1 MNFFF
6 RKLGCFLIG
15 VCILCCTTLAQP
27 FSVQISGIITDV
39 SANDVQQCYIKISS
53 QSDSIILA
61 YLNTG
66 QRANF
71 SAIVKLDKP
80 DSLIL
85 ETSNAAYQSYKKAFY
100 FFGPDSLFA
109 KIVLIP
115 QYKML
120 EQVVITAPPVWIRG
134 DTTFF
139 RADHFKEGD
148 ERNLKDL
155 LVKMP
160 GFELDENDNLLFK
173 KKKVEKL
180 LIDGEDI
187 FSQRV
192 KMLIN
197 NFPLH
202 VINQIQ
208 ALENQTNDPLLKGLK
223 AEQRVFVNI
232 NLKRASS
239 LHAFGSGEAG
249 IGTAGRYLFKPV
261 LFSLYR
267 KLKMG
272 YIGSVNSVGDGIKWS
287 GEQELVIENTA
298 ELQPWLIKP
307 QGLIT
312 LGNFQNNR
320 YIINRQWNHNFQ
332 VNFPATQ
339 SVKNRLLASFFSDK
353 QTQATHY
360 HSLIYNDS
368 VFVEQKDTNSV
379 INKPG
384 ILLLQHILEWQ
395 TSAHSGFKW
404 DIQLHHDFSRNNQ
417 LAKYGQLNQSSFASN
432 AFRNKSWGGSFKT
445 EFTKRISNKKGY
457 KLSAFLSKNSI
468 AQSAQSSSA
477 SFANIFAIAPYYDLL
492 LQSPALLSNQALVG
506 YELNTK
512 RGSDLRQ
519 LKLTGSFHQIDF
531 SRKFYFQS
539 TSLGHIDTVF
549 SNFSNKGIYK
559 LYSANAGYQ
568 QAIRLDKLDVQLMPS
583 MGYFAASAWNDN
595 AASHFQYPVYSML
608 VSVKK
613 SFSYKLKS
621 IFKLSADQQAID
633 KHQVSNLMLPQ
644 SVLSYKQTLPGTKP
658 LRFIN
663 GSVSLAHFA
672 LFPKHSFSNQLSI
685 SMIKNYRTAIA
696 TNRLYNFVQLS
707 VDSFANRA
715 SNQLS
720 VYSSSSINQLKS
732 GALYTFGG
740 GITWSKGFLNV
751 NGEPMESRYLFA
763 YYYLS
768 AKANVMKKYFFEI
781 NGHHFFNRV
790 NYPSHLSLSALKIP
804 SVKLQLMQRLVF
816 LKQLNFVFNTEYF
829 NGNLNAAVGQSLFFA
844 DAELALNMPKK
855 NMFISL
861 KVENLANQKYYFTNE
876 STFLGNKMY
885 RLPIVKRNVFFSLR
899 YNL

>member
-1 MNFFF
+1 MNFILLRTASIFIGFF
-6 RKLGCFLIG
+6 
-15 VCILCCTTLAQP
+15 ILSCTTFAQP
-27 FSVQISGIITDV
+27 FNVHISGSIKDA

-71 SAIVKLDKP
+71 SAVIKLDKP

-85 ETSNAAYQSYKKAFY
+85 EVSNAAYLGYKKAFY
-100 FFGPDSLFA
+100 FFRPDSLLSQ
-109 KIVLIP
+109 IVLLP
-115 QYKML
+115 QHKTL
-120 EQVVITAPPVWIRG
+120 EQIVVTAPPVWVRG

-160 GFELDENDNLLFK
+160 GFELDENENLLFK
-173 KKKVEKL
+173 KKKVEKVL
-180 LIDGEDI
+180 VDGEDI

-208 ALENQTNDPLLKGLK
+208 AMENQTNDPLLKGLK
-223 AEQRVFVNI
+223 AENSVFVNI
-232 NLKRASS
+232 DLKKATS
-239 LHAFGSGEAG
+239 LHAFGSGEVG
-249 IGTAGRYLFKPV
+249 IGSADRYLLKPV

-287 GEQELVIENTA
+287 GEQELMGESAVEQ
-298 ELQPWLIKP
+298 QPWLIQP
-307 QGLIT
+307 QGLVT

-332 VNFPATQ
+332 INFPATQ
-339 SVKNRLLASFFSDK
+339 KLKNRLLASFFSDR
-353 QTQATHY
+353 QTQSTHY
-360 HSLIYNDS
+360 HSLIYSDS
-368 VFVEQKDTNSV
+368 VFVERKDTNSV
-379 INKPG
+379 INKPR

-395 TSAHSGFKW
+395 TSANSGFKW
-404 DIQLHHDFSRNNQ
+404 DIQLHHDFSRNYQ
-417 LAKYGQLNQSSFASN
+417 VAKYGQLNHNSFATNDIHNNSL
-432 AFRNKSWGGSFKT
+432 GISFKT
-445 EFTKRISNKKGY
+445 EFTKRISSQKGY
-457 KLSAFLSKNSI
+457 KLSTFLSNNNFSQV
-468 AQSAQSSSA
+468 AQSGSP
-477 SFANIFAIAPYYDLL
+477 SFANIFAIAPDYDLL
-492 LQSPALLSNQALVG
+492 LQSPSVLSNQALVG
-506 YELNTK
+506 YELNVK
-512 RGSDLRQ
+512 KGNNLSQ
-519 LKLTGSFHQIDF
+519 LKLTGSFQQVDF
-531 SRKFYFQS
+531 YRKFYFQS
-539 TSLGHIDTVF
+539 TTPGHSDTVL
-549 SNFSNKGIYK
+549 SSFSNKGIYK
-559 LYSANAGYQ
+559 LYSVNAGYQ
-568 QAIRLDKLDVQLMPS
+568 QSIRLGKLDVQLMPS
-583 MGYFAASAWNDN
+583 VGYFGANARNDN
-595 AASHFQYPVYSML
+595 SVTHFRYPVYSML
-608 VSVKK
+608 ATVKK

-621 IFKLSADQQAID
+621 VFKVSAEQQAIE

-644 SVLSYKQTLPGTKP
+644 SVLSFKQTLPGTKP

-663 GSVSLAHFA
+663 GSASLAHFA
-672 LFPKHSFSNQLSI
+672 IFPKHSFSNQLSI
-685 SMIKNYRTAIA
+685 SMVRNFRTAISA
-696 TNRLYNFVQLS
+696 NRLYNFVQLG

-715 SNQLS
+715 SNQFS
-720 VYSSSSINQLKS
+720 IYSSSNINQLKS

-740 GITWSKGFLNV
+740 GVTWSKGFLNV
-751 NGEPMESRYLFA
+751 NSQPIESRYLFA

-768 AKANVMKKYFFEI
+768 AKANVKKKYFMEI
-781 NGHHFFNRV
+781 NGYHFFSNV
-790 NYPSHLSLSALKIP
+790 SYPSYLSFRTLNIP
-804 SVKLQLMQRLVF
+804 SARLQLEQRVVF
-816 LKQLNFVFNTEYF
+816 LKQLNFIFNTEYF
-829 NGNLNAAVGQSLFFA
+829 NGNLKAASGQSLFFA

-876 STFLGNKMY
+876 STLLGNRMY